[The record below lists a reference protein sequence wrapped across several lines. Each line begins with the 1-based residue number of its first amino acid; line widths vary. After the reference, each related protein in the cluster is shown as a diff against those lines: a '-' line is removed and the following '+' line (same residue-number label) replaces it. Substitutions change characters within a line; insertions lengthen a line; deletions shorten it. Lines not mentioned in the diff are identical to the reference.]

1 MKTNI
6 AILLIVAIATY
17 ATTLYLSEDS
27 VKPTVNDVPDRS
39 AINEP
44 VQNAEKIPEFIFT
57 DIKGKTLN
65 IRDLEGK
72 IIVLNFWASWCAPC
86 VKEFP
91 NLLTIAENNR
101 DNVVLLALSSDFNEN
116 DITKFITKM
125 KNMDGFE
132 NLSFDAP
139 NIHLAL
145 DKNQA
150 ITAKKFSTFKLPE
163 TLIIDQNQNLRH
175 KLIGADWNEKDLQS
189 IIESLQ

>member
-44 VQNAEKIPEFIFT
+44 VQNAEKIPEFTFT
-57 DIKGKTLN
+57 DIKGKTRN

-145 DKNQA
+145 DKDQA